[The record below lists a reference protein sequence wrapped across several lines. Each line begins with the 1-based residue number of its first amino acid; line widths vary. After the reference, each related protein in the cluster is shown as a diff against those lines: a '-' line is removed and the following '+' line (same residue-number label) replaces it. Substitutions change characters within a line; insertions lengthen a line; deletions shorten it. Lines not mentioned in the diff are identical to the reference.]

1 METIKKINKILNIN
15 QKRNFYLLMLVTAF
29 VSFLDLIGI
38 GALLPVL
45 IIFAEENIASNKYME
60 TILEKFSFLTEDN
73 ILFFSLFFLLFIF
86 LFKILSSLILNVI
99 KYKILFSF
107 YRRISTRLMSTYLNL
122 SYSEF
127 INLKIFE
134 KTNIVK
140 TEVEYFIL
148 GVIDPFL
155 VIFLEVLT
163 IIFIFIFLI
172 YYDPSISIKIIFVIS
187 LPLLLMMY
195 FFGKKM
201 KKLGAKRH
209 ELNNQLQLQITQ
221 GLHGIKDIKLSSKE
235 KNLLKKFDAS
245 TFNLSK
251 TQSIIFAW
259 QSIPRHILEIITI
272 IAFIFIV
279 LIGINNDQQF
289 SELVVILGLFAAATF
304 RIMPSLNRIV
314 VSFNSIRQSKKVID
328 VIYQDANR
336 LKISND
342 NNYINSEN
350 KNYPLKDINKIQIEN
365 LYFKYENSDNF
376 VIEDLNLSINKG
388 DYIGIFGKSGSGKTT
403 FVDLFSGL
411 LKANSGTIKFDDKN
425 VDANE
430 ENWKRSISY
439 VPQFTFL
446 NNESIR
452 ENVAFG
458 ESSEKIDDKKVIK
471 SLGHS
476 QLLEFVNSLPDG
488 ISTTIGENGKNLSG
502 GQIQRLGIARALY
515 KDCKILIF
523 DESTNSL
530 DNETEKLF
538 METVNQIKK
547 DRIVFFIT
555 HKVSILDN
563 CDFVYKLENSKLNK
577 IK

>member
-60 TILEKFSFLTEDN
+60 TILEKFPFLTEDN

-155 VIFLEVLT
+155 VIFLEGLT

-471 SLGHS
+471 SLEHS

>member
-38 GALLPVL
+38 GALVPVL

-60 TILEKFSFLTEDN
+60 TILEKFPFLTEDN

-86 LFKILSSLILNVI
+86 LFKIISSLILNVI

-155 VIFLEVLT
+155 VIFLEGLT

-471 SLGHS
+471 SLEHS

>member
-430 ENWKRSISY
+430 EKWKRSISY

-471 SLGHS
+471 SLEHS

>member
-60 TILEKFSFLTEDN
+60 TILEKFPFLTEDN

-471 SLGHS
+471 SLEHS

-530 DNETEKLF
+530 DIETEKLF

>member
-38 GALLPVL
+38 GALVPVL

-60 TILEKFSFLTEDN
+60 TILEKFPFLTEDN

-471 SLGHS
+471 SLEHS

>member
-38 GALLPVL
+38 GALVPVL

-107 YRRISTRLMSTYLNL
+107 YRRISTRLMSIYLNL

-279 LIGINNDQQF
+279 LIGINNNQQF

-376 VIEDLNLSINKG
+376 VIEDLNLIINKG

-430 ENWKRSISY
+430 EKWKRSISY

-471 SLGHS
+471 SLEHS

>member
-38 GALLPVL
+38 GALVPVL

-471 SLGHS
+471 SLEHS

-488 ISTTIGENGKNLSG
+488 ISTIIGENGKNLSG

-530 DNETEKLF
+530 DIETEKLF